1 MRLRALLPIT
11 ALFTAA
17 AAAAEPRLAQFDN
30 LREARAAAMARPA
43 DSGALTG
50 LANAQIFIGDAA
62 GALATMD
69 RGRMRPNGAPAL
81 SEADRRI
88 LDSVRADDAIRMIV
102 DAARNKRAVLINEDH
117 TVALHRAFTQKLAIA
132 LRKIGYRYF
141 AAEAFNAP
149 ALQNGRYLSWR
160 DGYYTRDPVFAGMA
174 RTLQA
179 EGFTLV
185 GYDIDEEDPALSPRE
200 RIAFRERSQARNIH
214 DRVFAQDPDAKVLI
228 HVGHHHLGRH
238 QVGDLKPMGA
248 HLRELVGADA
258 TLHIDQLAFYA
269 RSAQAAEDPLYR
281 ALLDRHKP
289 AAPMALRQAEGAS
302 ASLRGLGGFVDMHIL
317 HPDYGLRDGRPAWL
331 SSLAGRTA
339 TSVPK
344 ALLPRTSERLVL
356 AYDREHGA
364 DAVPVDALLLA
375 PGRPAPPF
383 MLPPGRYRFEVQ
395 Q

>member
-11 ALFTAA
+11 VFFMAA
-17 AAAAEPRLAQFDN
+17 AAAAAPQLAQFDS
-30 LREARAAAMARPA
+30 LHEARAAATARPA
-43 DSGALTG
+43 DTGALTG
-50 LANAQIFIGDAA
+50 LANAQIFTGDAA

-69 RGRMRPNGAPAL
+69 RGRMRPGGTPAL
-81 SEADRRI
+81 SEADRRA
-88 LDSVRADDAIRMIV
+88 LDSVQADDAIRMIV
-102 DAARNKRAVLINEDH
+102 AAARDKRAVLINEDH
-117 TVALHRAFTQKLAIA
+117 TVAMHRAFTQKLAVE

-149 ALQNGRYLSWR
+149 VLPNGRYLTWR
-160 DGYYTRDPVFAGMA
+160 DGYYTRDPVFAGMV

-185 GYDIDEEDPALSPRE
+185 GYDIEEEDTALSPRE

-214 DRVFAQDPDAKVLI
+214 ERIFAQDPDAKVLI
-228 HVGHHHLGRH
+228 HVGHHHLGKR
-238 QVGDLKPMGA
+238 QVGDIKPMGA
-248 HLRELVGADA
+248 HLRELIGLEA

-289 AAPMALRQAEGAS
+289 AAPMALRQASGAS

-344 ALLPRTSERLVL
+344 ALLSQSGERLVL
-356 AYDREHGA
+356 AYDREHGM
-364 DAVPVDALLLA
+364 DAVPVDALLLTPGVSA
-375 PGRPAPPF
+375 PAF
-383 MLPPGRYRFEVQ
+383 MLPPGRFRFEVQ